1 MGQQN
6 LPDQPEWL
14 KNHKP
19 PPGDERGNPNWKKG
33 GPSPNPSGRPA
44 EHGVAKVK
52 LASQIIDN
60 ATDILDVMIKK
71 AKEGDS
77 SAAQLVLSRI
87 MAPLKA
93 SGERVRFSF
102 DPSLPLSGTSLTEPR
117 QGLPEDDF
125 FNDYPHRALTKTGSP
140 AHQMRRTEL
149 LGPTWGRTFP
159 FFDASGIQA
168 VTLNG
173 PLYTANNRF

>member
-1 MGQQN
+1 
-6 LPDQPEWL
+6 L

-19 PPGDERGNPNWKKG
+19 PPGDGRGNPNWKKG

-52 LASQIIDN
+52 LASQIIDS
-60 ATDILDVMIKK
+60 ASDILDVMIQK

-93 SGERVRFSF
+93 SGERVQFDF
-102 DPSLPLSGTSLTEPR
+102 DPSLPISQQVEQVLAAVAAGEVPPDVGQQIITAIAALSSIRDSEELER
-117 QGLPEDDF
+117 RL
-125 FNDYPHRALTKTGSP
+125 AL
-140 AHQMRRTEL
+140 L
-149 LGPTWGRTFP
+149 
-159 FFDASGIQA
+159 QA
-168 VTLNG
+168 KEVN
-173 PLYTANNRF
+173 P

>member
-1 MGQQN
+1 MG
-6 LPDQPEWL
+6 
-14 KNHKP
+14 
-19 PPGDERGNPNWKKG
+19 PGGNPNWKKG

-52 LASQIIDN
+52 LASQIIDS

-102 DPSLPLSGTSLTEPR
+102 DPSLPLSEQLAGLRLRWR
-117 QGLPEDDF
+117 QTACRPMWE
-125 FNDYPHRALTKTGSP
+125 GSRSAP
-140 AHQMRRTEL
+140 C
-149 LGPTWGRTFP
+149 
-159 FFDASGIQA
+159 
-168 VTLNG
+168 
-173 PLYTANNRF
+173 